1 MDKIS
6 IVVPV
11 YNSERYLGKCVE
23 GVITQTYQNWE
34 LILVDDGSV
43 DKSAAICDEYAA
55 QDLRIKVFHKKNGG
69 VSSARNRGMDNAT
82 GKWVTFL
89 DSDDYYD
96 SEFLEGLI
104 SRTQGA
110 DLVVGGFRWFG
121 DYDVN
126 WYISQTRYLQ
136 TKEEIGNL
144 LNFEYGDSDE
154 MKEKSVFLY
163 PWGKL
168 YKMDI
173 IRNNNIHFNENMK
186 VAEDLCFVLSFVT
199 HIKSLSLVES
209 NHYNYL
215 VIKGRQDY
223 MLNAEQLSFHIR
235 GFNETISGLED
246 AVGMR
251 LGVTRRFMER
261 TFLNMFLKRLK
272 RSKDFNIYRMEL
284 KEYEKSARFFES
296 YISCESLLERLKIC
310 VPLYLPR
317 LYFFILRK

>member
-6 IVVPV
+6 VVVPV
-11 YNSERYLGKCVE
+11 YNAEQYVSRCIDNVL
-23 GVITQTYQNWE
+23 TQTYQDWE
-34 LILVDDGSV
+34 LILIDDGSM
-43 DKSAAICDEYAA
+43 DKSAVICDEYAA
-55 QDLRIKVFHKKNGG
+55 KDQRIKVFHKKNGG
-69 VSSARNRGMDNAT
+69 VSSARNKGIENAT

-104 SRTQGA
+104 SRTQDA
-110 DLVVGGFRWFG
+110 DFVVGGYRWFG

-173 IRNNNIHFNENMK
+173 IRKKNIHFNENMK

-199 HIKSLSLVES
+199 HIKSLLLVES

-215 VIKGRQDY
+215 VI
-223 MLNAEQLSFHIR
+223 S
-235 GFNETISGLED
+235 
-246 AVGMR
+246 
-251 LGVTRRFMER
+251 
-261 TFLNMFLKRLK
+261 
-272 RSKDFNIYRMEL
+272 
-284 KEYEKSARFFES
+284 
-296 YISCESLLERLKIC
+296 
-310 VPLYLPR
+310 
-317 LYFFILRK
+317 